1 MEKVSMIREQL
12 IKANDLYRQGTP
24 IMTDEEFDALEEQ
37 LRMLNPNDEWFKR
50 GVNDKTP
57 KSREYKLP

>member
-1 MEKVSMIREQL
+1 MIREQL

-24 IMTDEEFDALEEQ
+24 IMTDEEFDALEDK
-37 LRMLNPNDEWFKR
+37 LRVLNPDDEWFKK

-57 KSREYKLP
+57 QNREYKLPCLWIR

>member
-12 IKANDLYRQGTP
+12 INANDLYRQGTP

-37 LRMLNPNDEWFKR
+37 LR
-50 GVNDKTP
+50 
-57 KSREYKLP
+57 